1 MTCIIITLKIIS
13 VSFLDLL
20 KKSKRLRI
28 QIKHNIDIIVLSF
41 SYIRN
46 EISNILLSKEYLS
59 NQVSSP
65 ITKYTELEPALCQEL
80 KKIVEAVV
88 VPGKG
93 LLACDESPASLQ
105 KRFDELGVE
114 NTETNRRNYRQMLF
128 SADKVIIL

>member
-1 MTCIIITLKIIS
+1 MFYHFPTFEMK
-13 VSFLDLL
+13 F
-20 KKSKRLRI
+20 RI
-28 QIKHNIDIIVLSF
+28 FYYPKNIYQI
-41 SYIRN
+41 
-46 EISNILLSKEYLS
+46 
-59 NQVSSP
+59 QVSSP

-114 NTETNRRNYRQMLF
+114 NTEINRRNYRQMLF